1 MNTDVVQISI
11 YIHFQINLS
20 PWKFL
25 EQNTPI
31 WKKNRRQTY
40 LIYED
45 FDKLIA
51 LGLKIKL
58 DEDLF
63 T

>member
-1 MNTDVVQISI
+1 MKVFGTKYS
-11 YIHFQINLS
+11 NL
-20 PWKFL
+20 
-25 EQNTPI
+25 
-31 WKKNRRQTY
+31 KKTYKTY

-51 LGLKIKL
+51 LRLKIKL

>member
-1 MNTDVVQISI
+1 MEVFGTKYS
-11 YIHFQINLS
+11 NL
-20 PWKFL
+20 K
-25 EQNTPI
+25 
-31 WKKNRRQTY
+31 KKNRPQTY

-51 LGLKIKL
+51 LRLKIKL
-58 DEDLF
+58 GEDLF

>member
-1 MNTDVVQISI
+1 MEVFGTKYS
-11 YIHFQINLS
+11 NL
-20 PWKFL
+20 
-25 EQNTPI
+25 
-31 WKKNRRQTY
+31 KKNRPQTY

-51 LGLKIKL
+51 LRLKIKL

-63 T
+63 A

>member
-1 MNTDVVQISI
+1 M
-11 YIHFQINLS
+11 S

-31 WKKNRRQTY
+31 WKKNRPQTY

-51 LGLKIKL
+51 LRLKIKL

>member
-1 MNTDVVQISI
+1 MKVFETKYSNLKKKTD
-11 YIHFQINLS
+11 HKL
-20 PWKFL
+20 
-25 EQNTPI
+25 TG
-31 WKKNRRQTY
+31 Y

-51 LGLKIKL
+51 LRLKSKL

>member
-1 MNTDVVQISI
+1 MHVVQISI
-11 YIHFQINLS
+11 YIHFQINLLE
-20 PWKFL
+20 WKFL

-31 WKKNRRQTY
+31 WKKNTSQTY

-51 LGLKIKL
+51 LRLKIKL